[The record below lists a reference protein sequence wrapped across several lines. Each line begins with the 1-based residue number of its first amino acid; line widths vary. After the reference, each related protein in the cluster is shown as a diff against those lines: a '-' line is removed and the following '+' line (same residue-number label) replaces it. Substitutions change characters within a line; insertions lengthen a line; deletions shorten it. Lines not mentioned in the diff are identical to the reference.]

1 MTSAPAKV
9 ASPNVLRMFF
19 NFDPLAKRAPK
30 DAREDADEMP
40 GFQAA
45 GMGRTVS
52 VGHDSR
58 EARSASPGY
67 SPSRCKGRSGLPQP
81 PLTRRFLVLKLFAPL
96 GDLGTVQIF
105 FHKVMFGPVRVVGTS
120 RTDHDVVEQSSMQVR
135 PCFHGTWKSR
145 AGRRIGEADH

>member
-1 MTSAPAKV
+1 
-9 ASPNVLRMFF
+9 MFF

-30 DAREDADEMP
+30 DDRDDADELP
-40 GFQAA
+40 EFQAA

-52 VGHDSR
+52 VGHDSG

-81 PLTRRFLVLKLFAPL
+81 PLTHRFLVLKLFAPF

-105 FHKVMFGPVRVVGTS
+105 FHKVMFGHVRVVGTS
-120 RTDHDVVEQSSMQVR
+120 RTDHDAVEQSSMQVR
-135 PCFHGTWKSR
+135 RRFQRTW
-145 AGRRIGEADH
+145 E